1 MKSIRKYTIND
12 KNKYHWRINY
22 KRHESTQLG
31 YSMIGKITPKEA
43 VGYLNRMRDTYQF
56 SDIALMAYDREI
68 DSYFM
73 LADYVKLPDLR
84 EWSENNV

>member
-1 MKSIRKYTIND
+1 MKYTIND

-22 KRHESTQLG
+22 KRHESAQLG
-31 YSMIGKITPKEA
+31 YSILGKITPKEA

-68 DSYFM
+68 DSYFI

-84 EWSENNV
+84 EWSENYG

>member
-1 MKSIRKYTIND
+1 MV
-12 KNKYHWRINY
+12 
-22 KRHESTQLG
+22 
-31 YSMIGKITPKEA
+31 GKITPKEA

-68 DSYFM
+68 DSYFI

-84 EWSENNV
+84 DWRENNV